1 MNKLVLYLFLIFILG
16 SCRTKVGETDYSKA
30 PKNAKDLIVKVIS
43 KNKIPERLALKGRI
57 SLIKDEKDITLNIN
71 IKYRKDSLIWTSVS
85 APFGIELFRTMLTK
99 DSVYYLNRTN
109 KTFFTRPITHIS
121 TFLKADISFN
131 KIQEM
136 ITASPSILKK
146 EYEFQ
151 IIENTF
157 ELNTKHPNTL
167 QAFYKVSAEF
177 YRILNASIIDGENE
191 LSYEFSS
198 FINEN
203 EFIFPKQLSINVR
216 SSENFEATLDYS
228 KIVFNEKQKLPFKIP
243 SSYAE
248 VE

>member
-1 MNKLVLYLFLIFILG
+1 MNKVLSCLFLILILS
-16 SCRTKVGETDYSKA
+16 SCSVKVREIDYAKA
-30 PKNAKDLIVKVIS
+30 PKNAKDLIEKVVS
-43 KNKIPERLALKGRI
+43 KNKIPEWLSLKGKVN
-57 SLIKDEKDITLNIN
+57 LIKDEKEVTLNIN

-85 APFGIELFRTMLTK
+85 APFVGIELFRIMLTK

-109 KTFFTRPITHIS
+109 KTFFIKPITHIS
-121 TFLKADISFN
+121 TFLKVDISFN
-131 KIQEM
+131 EIQEM
-136 ITASPSILKK
+136 ITANPRILKK
-146 EYEFQ
+146 EYAFH

-157 ELNTKHPNTL
+157 ELNAKRV
-167 QAFYKVSAEF
+167 FYKVSAEF
-177 YRILNASIIDGENE
+177 YRILNAHIIDDKNK

-203 EFIFPKQLSINVR
+203 EFIFPKQFSINVR
-216 SSENFEATLDYS
+216 SSENFEATVDYS

>member
-1 MNKLVLYLFLIFILG
+1 
-16 SCRTKVGETDYSKA
+16 
-30 PKNAKDLIVKVIS
+30 
-43 KNKIPERLALKGRI
+43 
-57 SLIKDEKDITLNIN
+57 LIKDEKDITLNIN
-71 IKYRKDSLIWTSVS
+71 IKCRKDSLIWASLS
-85 APFGIELFRTMLTK
+85 APFGIELFRTILTK

-109 KTFFTRPITHIS
+109 KTFFVKPITHIS
-121 TFLKADISFN
+121 SFLKADISFN
-131 KIQEM
+131 EIQEM
-136 ITASPSILKK
+136 ITANPRFLKK
-146 EYEFQ
+146 AYAFH

-157 ELNTKHPNTL
+157 ELNTK
-167 QAFYKVSAEF
+167 QVFYKVSAEF

-203 EFIFPKQLSINVR
+203 EFIFPKQFSINVR
-216 SSENFEATLDYS
+216 SSENFESTLDYS

>member
-1 MNKLVLYLFLIFILG
+1 MNKLFSYLFLILILS
-16 SCRTKVGETDYSKA
+16 SCSIKVREIDYSKA
-30 PKNAKDLIVKVIS
+30 PKNAKELIAKVIS
-43 KNKIPERLALKGRI
+43 KNKIPEWLSLKGKVN
-57 SLIKDEKDITLNIN
+57 LIKDEKDVTLNIN
-71 IKYRKDSLIWTSVS
+71 IKCRKDSLIWASVS
-85 APFGIELFRTMLTK
+85 APFGIEFFRTMLTK
-99 DSVYYLNRTN
+99 DSVYYLNRRN
-109 KTFFTRPITHIS
+109 KTFFVKPITHIS

-131 KIQEM
+131 EIQEM
-136 ITASPSILKK
+136 ITANPRVLKK
-146 EYEFQ
+146 AYAFH

-157 ELNTKHPNTL
+157 ELNAK

-203 EFIFPKQLSINVR
+203 EFIFPKQFSISVR

-243 SSYAE
+243 SSYVEAE
-248 VE
+248 

>member
-1 MNKLVLYLFLIFILG
+1 MNKLFSYLFLILILT
-16 SCRTKVGETDYSKA
+16 SCSIKVRKIDYAKA
-30 PKNAKDLIVKVIS
+30 PKNAKELIERVIS
-43 KNKIPERLALKGRI
+43 KNKIPEWLSLKGKVN
-57 SLIKDEKDITLNIN
+57 LIKDEKDITLNIN
-71 IKYRKDSLIWTSVS
+71 IKCRKDSLIWASVS

-109 KTFFTRPITHIS
+109 KTFFVKPITHIS
-121 TFLKADISFN
+121 SFLKADISFN
-131 KIQEM
+131 EIQEM
-136 ITASPSILKK
+136 ITANPRVLKK
-146 EYEFQ
+146 AYAFH

-157 ELNTKHPNTL
+157 ELNAK
-167 QAFYKVSAEF
+167 QVFYKVSAEF
-177 YRILNASIIDGENE
+177 YRVLNASIIDGENE

-203 EFIFPKQLSINVR
+203 EFIFPKQFSISVR

-243 SSYAE
+243 SSYVE